1 MIDGANRDPLPP
13 AVADALAHLS
23 ADDDLACPDV
33 HRLPGG
39 LQGGVWLLES
49 GSGRR
54 LVLKTTTGEQLL
66 ARRDETTALVNA
78 LVRHG
83 YPTPHWEH
91 SGITATGVGYV
102 VMSVAEGSTPTWDA
116 LDLPRLLDAIELQAG
131 VAGPSAS
138 TWSDYALA
146 VVSEDSDAIRTLRQA
161 GDATGAVAD
170 EALALVDRLGPITL
184 PRQDAVHGDMGLGN
198 LLVGPTGQLS
208 IIDIDACGPGTRAID
223 HAWLYREAITES
235 APSSAARMI
244 RRSGEAAVG
253 ADAFRFLVT
262 VACCELLAFQVRRRP
277 AAAGDPR
284 IEALRICMGSLG

>member
-23 ADDDLACPDV
+23 ADDDPACTDV
-33 HRLPGG
+33 RRLPGG

-54 LVLKTTTGEQLL
+54 LVLKTTTGERLL
-66 ARRDETTALVNA
+66 ARRDETTALVNT

-83 YPTPHWEH
+83 YPTPPWER

-102 VMSVAEGSTPTWDA
+102 VMGVVEGSTPTWDT
-116 LDLPRLLDAIELQAG
+116 LDLSRLLDAIELQAG
-131 VAGPSAS
+131 VAEPSAS

-146 VVSEDSDAIRTLRQA
+146 VVSEDSDTIRTLRQA

-170 EALALVDRLGPITL
+170 EALALTDRLGPIAL

-208 IIDIDACGPGTRAID
+208 IIDIEACGPGTRAID

-235 APSSAARMI
+235 APGSVARMI
-244 RRSGEAAVG
+244 RRSGESAVG

-277 AAAGDPR
+277 AAVEDPR
-284 IEALRICMGSLG
+284 IEALRTCMGSLG